1 MNITTEVGSY
11 RRIAAASTATLCSG
25 PCALLGVRVA
35 GIATTAP
42 FVQIWDG
49 SDATLASPGTIVMG
63 TSTLA
68 INTYHPMPAT
78 LLSGL
83 TIQATAEVE
92 VDLTFFYLPMG
103 NNT

>member
-1 MNITTEVGSY
+1 MNFITNATSY
-11 RRIAAASTATLCSG
+11 KRVAAAATSVLCSG

-35 GIATTAP
+35 GIAVTAP
-42 FVQIWDG
+42 FVQLWDG
-49 SDATLASPGTIVMG
+49 SDATLATGTIVMG

-68 INTYHPMPAT
+68 INTFHDIPAMLT
-78 LLSGL
+78 SGL

-92 VDLTFFYLPMG
+92 VDLTFFYLPAG